1 MNEPKDGPH
10 TRFKLSCA
18 VGRDAL
24 DGKELDATS
33 SDQMA
38 FSIYSLLGAVADLSE
53 QVAELKAELAKARQ
67 PTHSDL

>member
-1 MNEPKDGPH
+1 MVLGEDPEEGY
-10 TRFKLSCA
+10 SY
-18 VGRDAL
+18 
-24 DGKELDATS
+24 
-33 SDQMA
+33 QMT